1 MQGSTTTPS
10 IGCYRCAPVGA
21 SSVDSLFFNTTTSA
35 RENPT
40 VQPPNALLM
49 PLPFA
54 SQDQLGTVADDDTL
68 PSTSYSRR
76 SKKKSHKARERE
88 RPRGDTDSV
97 RVEKA
102 RRQALESPKLRDRT
116 PSDINA
122 ARIGASAQKAA
133 ALEDEIRRLQ
143 RDVKHHREAE
153 ANLQAAMDAA
163 AESWKC
169 ERAGTGASSE
179 EEERLE
185 DVRLTA
191 AVAENA
197 RLEDELI
204 REVRARRT
212 VEEERFAAREEIR
225 RIERDSSSKL
235 ESLVRERDELKERAS
250 ALEEQLT
257 NALKAAPSDLS
268 SVREREDALKAEL
281 NSARLEATNA
291 RSRVEETLRELSLVR
306 EAESKK
312 AEKVGKKKLQASPRA
327 STASPRASTASP
339 RASTAS
345 PKSSTSSPRAST
357 VSPRASTASPRA
369 STAKEMDKLKGKL
382 ADESRLRQAAEAEV
396 QRLAKE
402 VNSLRADTASA
413 QRLTTVQAATQASP
427 APMHADADLSRQLAD
442 ALQSKEMADAQ
453 ASMLRSCL
461 DDAEEL
467 LEESKSSRNELE
479 RKLKTMTEAQ
489 LQANNLAPE
498 LLARAETAEQ
508 NADIA
513 MKKANAAE
521 EAMKLAKEDAIKD
534 RAALQAEHNAAVSAL
549 EMRLRT
555 SEESVSESSLRPV
568 EVHLQIGDQLHAVQ
582 MEDAV
587 TQAETAAIELEDAV
601 IQTDPQTVLTE
612 DAQADVSLPEESSTV
627 SAELT
632 AAESAAESARSTAKE
647 ALEQASTAVAQMKEA
662 EHRAHQLEQDLAV
675 ALSDSRTAMEELSR
689 LRSEL
694 KSAHSELPLAPSPDS
709 ERKPGPLVAVE
720 ASDNGTALGTPTP
733 PSESLRALEVRL
745 VEERDASA
753 RLKLDLNAA
762 EIKIAENE
770 AALAVL
776 RASHDVQVQT
786 IKELTSR
793 VEASRPSSDAND
805 TSSTDDKHAE
815 LIAMVE
821 DKDKQI
827 AAALARLEVAE
838 KKSLEAEREVASLTL
853 SLQVERD
860 GVKVL
865 LEDTKRAS
873 QQADTEL
880 KTATERFASE
890 LKATT
895 DRAAAELKATQERF
909 EKELEEA
916 RKVVSDLAASEQRF
930 VSRIQTDAE
939 TAAKSASEL
948 ESKYEEAKHR
958 AEQAET
964 ALAVFREEATAAL
977 ERKTEEF
984 IAATRSAS
992 ESESAKSAAEA
1003 EIMRLNHALAVHEP
1017 PAPHAKVSAEMD
1029 QLRLSLAETERA
1041 LQSHQFVQSQLESKL
1056 RVAEGALADQASE
1069 LSAKREDTG
1078 AKLDAIRDEL
1088 KASRAETAKAE
1099 WTISELNSRLEVE
1112 QSRANGKRLE
1122 NERLKLSLADL
1133 QTEFSAERLR
1143 LTEEMRARQSAA
1155 EVKVLDTEQ
1164 KLAVALRELADAV
1177 HVAEM
1182 HAAESQTS
1190 KERLVT
1196 LTAELDSATHSVEE
1210 LELKCSNA
1218 EHRATEAERALGTF
1232 KTEANATLRLKTEE
1246 LSVVSIFASQAEEAK
1261 MAAEAEIRK
1270 LQNLVEDGKSPST
1283 VDETLKAE
1291 VAELRAALT
1300 EALNAQSN
1308 HDSTHTE
1315 LRLMLE
1321 AAETAYEER
1330 EAAFQSQRESLEA
1343 RLNAAEER
1351 AEAKGAEN
1359 TKLEWS
1365 VSVLHSRMQTEES
1378 RTVGLQSEIDR
1389 LSTLASQL
1397 EEKLKTTSLHAETEL
1412 ATREEL
1418 AIETRDKLAE
1428 TRRELEAAKDSE
1440 KSLIA
1445 KLTAADEA
1453 RAEAASTAAR
1463 LVSES
1468 SSQSAA
1474 NDRIARE
1481 AESALAAFRE
1491 EAQRTLE
1498 AKTSEILAVTRAVAE
1513 IETAKRAADEEIIR
1527 LKSSLEKYEEESTAD
1542 AAVKAVVVDLRAAL
1556 AEALDVQ
1563 QGQQSSL
1570 TELTIRLEAAET
1582 ASVEQQ
1588 KDFLSR
1594 HEELVAKLE
1603 KSEETLKASRTEAA
1617 KTEWT
1622 LSELK
1627 SRLQVDEL
1635 KLTDA
1640 AEQRS
1645 IIETKLSE
1653 AERALEITRAGLE
1666 DTRREAER
1674 YTIELGHARRR
1685 LEKQSDAIG
1694 ELESRCTAAELRAS
1708 KAEAGLATFK
1718 RETLLSL
1725 ERVEERTATS
1735 GTTDL
1740 DAFRKAATASLET
1753 KTSEVIQA
1761 TRAAAQAMTA
1771 NDATQADIET
1781 MRRTLA
1787 RVEEKASLEVKA
1799 RVSAVERAAREEVTR
1814 LHAHLE
1820 KSAADSERAR
1830 YLEGE
1835 VSSLRSELKLAREAH
1850 AEQNAL
1856 HDELRAQL
1864 DTVQGL
1870 YQKHQSATVEQLAG
1884 LRAELEVEQGNAME
1898 ANRKEVAANIALSAK
1913 TREMETSVSEH
1924 TQRTVDLMARV
1935 AELEASKASSDEE
1948 VARLENLCSELKQ
1961 CHAKELGD
1969 VVHAET
1975 TQLTDAL
1982 RALQEEHEETLDL
1995 CATLREQLECV
2006 SEAAERSAVQNERRV
2021 EEAEAAVSA
2030 AEARLRETR
2039 ERDAELGVQAMNA
2052 RVDAASMNAMRASL
2066 EDEILAKDAV
2076 IASANEV
2083 RDRAL
2088 DDCLALQ
2095 RRLSASKSRAIEL
2108 EAEKQASVAEVA
2120 RLSEALRSAG
2130 TKDALSSALRAELIE
2145 EQSESARLRQKL
2157 STFEA
2162 ALDTSEGDFS
2172 QILRASVDRESALQS
2187 RAEKAEQRE
2196 RALHTQII
2204 QSQSVA
2210 RDAESAKAE
2219 IEAELKATALE
2230 LSIAL
2235 ERSSQAAKE
2244 LSAAR
2249 GAAAESAKKY
2259 GVAEGAVER
2268 KVAASNESAR
2278 KAHATAA
2285 ELRERLES
2293 AEVQIREHRDAR
2305 ESAESKVLELESQL
2319 AADGKAALEKAKEAL
2334 REETELLLQGAQ
2346 AEIEKALLEVQ
2357 DTEWKLEVSQARV
2370 SQLER
2375 EVIRLQKHEHALHSL
2390 LGEQ

>member
-102 RRQALESPKLRDRT
+102 RRQALESPKLRVRT

-776 RASHDVQVQT
+776 RTSHDVQVQT

-1527 LKSSLEKYEEESTAD
+1527 LKSSREKYEEESTAD

-1685 LEKQSDAIG
+1685 LEKQSNAIG

>member
-1 MQGSTTTPS
+1 M
-10 IGCYRCAPVGA
+10 
-21 SSVDSLFFNTTTSA
+21 
-35 RENPT
+35 
-40 VQPPNALLM
+40 LM

-102 RRQALESPKLRDRT
+102 RRQALESPKLRVRT

>member
-1 MQGSTTTPS
+1 M
-10 IGCYRCAPVGA
+10 
-21 SSVDSLFFNTTTSA
+21 
-35 RENPT
+35 
-40 VQPPNALLM
+40 LM

-102 RRQALESPKLRDRT
+102 RRQALESPKLRVRT

-225 RIERDSSSKL
+225 RIERDSTSKL

-257 NALKAAPSDLS
+257 NALKAAPADLS

-345 PKSSTSSPRAST
+345 PKASTSSPRAST

-498 LLARAETAEQ
+498 LLARAETAEK

-568 EVHLQIGDQLHAVQ
+568 EVHLQIGEQLHAVQ

-612 DAQADVSLPEESSTV
+612 DAQADVSLPEESSQSSTV

-694 KSAHSELPLAPSPDS
+694 KSAHSELPSAPSPDS

-827 AAALARLEVAE
+827 AAALARSEVAE

-865 LEDTKRAS
+865 LEDAKRAS

-1003 EIMRLNHALAVHEP
+1003 EILRLNHALAVHEP

-1246 LSVVSIFASQAEEAK
+1246 LSVVSISASQAEEAK

-1389 LSTLASQL
+1389 LSTVASQL

-1445 KLTAADEA
+1445 KLAAADEA

-1468 SSQSAA
+1468 ASQSAA

-1674 YTIELGHARRR
+1674 YTIDLGHARRR

-1761 TRAAAQAMTA
+1761 TRAAAQAMAA

-1913 TREMETSVSEH
+1913 TREMEISVSEH

-2259 GVAEGAVER
+2259 GVAEGAVEK

-2293 AEVQIREHRDAR
+2293 AEAQIREHRDAR

>member
-102 RRQALESPKLRDRT
+102 RRQALESPKLRVRT

>member
-1 MQGSTTTPS
+1 
-10 IGCYRCAPVGA
+10 
-21 SSVDSLFFNTTTSA
+21 
-35 RENPT
+35 
-40 VQPPNALLM
+40 M

-102 RRQALESPKLRDRT
+102 RRQALESPKLRVRT

>member
-102 RRQALESPKLRDRT
+102 RRQALESPKLRVRT

-1685 LEKQSDAIG
+1685 LEKQSNAIG

>member
-1 MQGSTTTPS
+1 
-10 IGCYRCAPVGA
+10 
-21 SSVDSLFFNTTTSA
+21 
-35 RENPT
+35 
-40 VQPPNALLM
+40 M

-102 RRQALESPKLRDRT
+102 RRQALESPKLRVRT

-776 RASHDVQVQT
+776 RTSHDVQVQT

-1685 LEKQSDAIG
+1685 LEKQSNAIG

>member
-1 MQGSTTTPS
+1 
-10 IGCYRCAPVGA
+10 
-21 SSVDSLFFNTTTSA
+21 
-35 RENPT
+35 
-40 VQPPNALLM
+40 M